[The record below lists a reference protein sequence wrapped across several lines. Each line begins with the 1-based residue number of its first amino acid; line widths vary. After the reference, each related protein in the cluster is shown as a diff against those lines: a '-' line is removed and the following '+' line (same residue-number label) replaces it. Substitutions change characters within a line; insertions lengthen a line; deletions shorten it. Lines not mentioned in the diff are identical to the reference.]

1 MPLIGNLLIPFA
13 KNVSIPLE
21 LTAAATATD
30 AAIHRKMLESRFTKF
45 RISNEEVNDLTKI
58 AKSLEESGFLIKG
71 VSEKIKNAAKE

>member
-13 KNVSIPLE
+13 KNVSIPLK

-30 AAIHRKMLESRFTKF
+30 AAIHNKMLESRFTKF